1 VIVMSEELTAQMHA
15 AMPFTALLGA
25 TALRAD
31 RDEVVLRLGWDAS
44 RCTSDGLMHGGALM
58 ALADSA
64 GGWCGFLNLP
74 DGATGTATTSST
86 THFLR
91 PVTSGRVDA
100 VARPLSVGRTVIVLD
115 TELRDAAGKLAARV
129 TQMQAVLR

>member
-1 VIVMSEELTAQMHA
+1 MTLTAEMHA
-15 AMPFTALLGA
+15 AMPFTAVLGA
-25 TALRAD
+25 TALVATAE
-31 RDEVVLRLGWDAS
+31 EVRLRLDWAPG
-44 RCTSDGLMHGGALM
+44 RCTAGPLLHGGALM

-91 PVTSGRVDA
+91 PVTEGYAEAVATVLQAGRTAIVVVVDVVDA
-100 VARPLSVGRTVIVLD
+100 RGR
-115 TELRDAAGKLAARV
+115 LACRV
-129 TQMQAVLR
+129 TQSQAVLR

>member
-1 VIVMSEELTAQMHA
+1 MSEELTAQMHA